1 MKLTENYLRTLY
13 AELVSHAQKAERR
26 GKIDN
31 ANRFLTAA
39 ANLAYIFYLSYRDK
53 VADDLVK
60 KISRRIVPIAKYE
73 VSGDTKRCV
82 FLDSFSVFNAGLTIQ
97 YMRAIE
103 AAGWEVLYLTS
114 QNMNLTSQSELRD
127 IILSNPRAQIVT
139 IPHSKIGTER
149 LQFMYDTIIG
159 YQPSNVFIHMS
170 PFAPYF
176 AEVCHALPAEIDKYL
191 IDYTDH
197 SFLLGADCA
206 DYTFEFRN
214 KGVSIAIQHR
224 GYKEEQ
230 ILHLPFYPNIFN
242 NQFQGLPAECEG
254 KKIFLSGGN
263 YWKIMDEEG
272 TFFKMSRAI
281 LDANPNSVI
290 IYAGMGQEAPVRT
303 LISKYEMEDRFLLL
317 GWRKDIGELFDR
329 ADVFLTTYPACG
341 GLMGVY
347 AGIKSKPILA
357 LLPPI
362 QGNNTET
369 TVCTLDYYPI
379 SKKTIDEVVE
389 ESVKILNEPEY
400 AKEIGTNIHKCCVDK
415 EWFDSHFKL
424 SVETKINQGP
434 AFFEEDCEI
443 SQLSVENAIVYNNDS
458 GVWKKSQSR
467 YLGWSVIFVE
477 PSLLIDV
484 IKQKIKNAVILVKN
498 IPIKL
503 F

>member
-1 MKLTENYLRTLY
+1 MKLTETYLRTLY
-13 AELVSHAQKAERR
+13 SKLVSLAQKAERR

-31 ANRFLTAA
+31 ANRYLTAA
-39 ANLAYIFYLSYRDK
+39 ANLAYIFYLSYRDNE
-53 VADDLVK
+53 ADELVK
-60 KISRRIVPIAKYE
+60 KISCRIVPIAKYE
-73 VSGDTKRCV
+73 PALSANRCV
-82 FLDSFSVFNAGLTIQ
+82 FLDSFSVYNAGLTIQ

-103 AAGWEVLYLTS
+103 AAGWDVLYLSS
-114 QNMNLTSQSELRD
+114 QNMNLKSQSELRD
-127 IILSNPRAQIVT
+127 IILSNPRAQIVS
-139 IPHSKIGTER
+139 IPHSKTGTER
-149 LQFMYDTIIG
+149 LQFMYDTIVG

-176 AEVCHALPAEIDKYL
+176 AEVCHALPSKINKYL
-191 IDYTDH
+191 VDYTDH

-224 GYKEEQ
+224 GYKEDQ

-254 KKIFLSGGN
+254 KKIILSGGN
-263 YWKIMDEEG
+263 YWKIMDGEG
-272 TFFKMSRAI
+272 TFFKMSKAI
-281 LDANPNSVI
+281 LDANPDSVI
-290 IYAGMGQEAPVRT
+290 IYAGMGQDAPVRT
-303 LISKYEMEDRFLLL
+303 LISNYEIGDRFLLL
-317 GWRKDIGELFDR
+317 GWRMDIGELFDR

-369 TVCTLDYYPI
+369 TVCTLDNYPI
-379 SKKTIDEVVE
+379 SKNTIEEVVE
-389 ESVKILNEPEY
+389 ESVKILNNPEY
-400 AKEIGTNIHKCCVDK
+400 AKEIGSNIHRCCVDK

-434 AFFEEDCEI
+434 VFFEENCEI
-443 SQLSVENAIVYNNDS
+443 SQHSVENAIVYNNDS
-458 GVWKKSQSR
+458 GVWRKSQSR
-467 YLGWSVIFVE
+467 YLGWLVIFVE
-477 PSLLIDV
+477 PSFVVDA
-484 IKQKIKNAVILVKN
+484 IKSKIKNAESLLESL
-498 IPIKL
+498 IK
-503 F
+503 